1 LTAQKLAEQSATLND
16 AGAYVGIGGSGA
28 LWSDYF
34 WYENVHSNLVQR
46 LDARGMKTNYWY
58 FNSAGHTDPGDGTL
72 PDPLNRLQSV
82 SWDTSI
88 ANQNLQ
94 TTDPNYVLSAATVT
108 YQYRTKGSPSDLKD
122 VTQLSSVTASAISTE
137 TYGYD

>member
-72 PDPLNRLQSV
+72 PDPLNRACNRFRGIRALLIRIFRRLIP
-82 SWDTSI
+82 TMF
-88 ANQNLQ
+88 
-94 TTDPNYVLSAATVT
+94 
-108 YQYRTKGSPSDLKD
+108 
-122 VTQLSSVTASAISTE
+122 
-137 TYGYD
+137 